1 MAFFLRVCRLLS
13 IVVWVGGLIFFAAI
27 EAPAAF
33 HVMGTSLQFA
43 LLIGRSLG
51 TLNMIGNTCG
61 CVFLLASIALW
72 FRTDPRGRRLLL
84 AEVSLIVLMI
94 AATMVVQ
101 SHIIPAMERDR
112 TAAGGDINA
121 LPSDN
126 SIRVD
131 FDRMHGISEKI
142 EGTALFL
149 GLGIVLLLAAEP
161 APRQIVS
168 GR

>member
-1 MAFFLRVCRLLS
+1 MAFFLRACRLLS

-27 EAPAAF
+27 EAPTAF

-43 LLIGRSLG
+43 LLIGHSLS
-51 TLNMIGNTCG
+51 TLNIIGLTCG
-61 CVFLLASIALW
+61 FVFLLASITLW

-94 AATMVVQ
+94 VATKVVQ

-121 LPSDN
+121 LPRDN

-131 FDRMHGISEKI
+131 FDRRS
-142 EGTALFL
+142 
-149 GLGIVLLLAAEP
+149 
-161 APRQIVS
+161 
-168 GR
+168 